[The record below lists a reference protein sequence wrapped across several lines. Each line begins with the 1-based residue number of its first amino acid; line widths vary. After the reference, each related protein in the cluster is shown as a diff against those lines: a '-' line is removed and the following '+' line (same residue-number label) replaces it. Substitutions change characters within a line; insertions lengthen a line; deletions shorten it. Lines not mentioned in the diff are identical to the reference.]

1 MTARNSFNTS
11 MKHLKEE
18 ILEMGKMTANAINSS
33 ITSLKNQDSILAEK
47 IIENDKDIN
56 IKQTK
61 IEDMCVLLIARE
73 QPVAGDLR
81 KIITALKIV
90 IQLERIGD
98 YAVNIANAALRLAD
112 EKYIKPLID
121 IPEMGYT
128 GIKMLNGALE
138 AYMENNA
145 EKAKQISILDDG
157 IDKLYEQLLRE
168 LLTYMM
174 ENPSNIRQA
183 NSFLLIAKFLERMG
197 DHVTNICE
205 YIVFSAS
212 GKHMDLN

>member
-1 MTARNSFNTS
+1 
-11 MKHLKEE
+11 
-18 ILEMGKMTANAINSS
+18 MGIMTANAINSS

-121 IPEMGYT
+121 IPEMGHT

-145 EKAKQISILDDG
+145 EKAKQISVLDDG
-157 IDKLYEQLLRE
+157 IDKLYEQLLR
-168 LLTYMM
+168 
-174 ENPSNIRQA
+174 N
-183 NSFLLIAKFLERMG
+183 F
-197 DHVTNICE
+197 
-205 YIVFSAS
+205 
-212 GKHMDLN
+212 

>member
-1 MTARNSFNTS
+1 
-11 MKHLKEE
+11 
-18 ILEMGKMTANAINSS
+18 MTANAINSS

-121 IPEMGYT
+121 IPEMGHT

-145 EKAKQISILDDG
+145 EKAKQISVLDDG
-157 IDKLYEQLLRE
+157 IDKLYEQLLR
-168 LLTYMM
+168 
-174 ENPSNIRQA
+174 N
-183 NSFLLIAKFLERMG
+183 F
-197 DHVTNICE
+197 
-205 YIVFSAS
+205 
-212 GKHMDLN
+212 